1 MSSGPRTIAQPALM
15 TTNTSSM
22 LKPRKSVGK
31 FWRTIKPTSTGVGL
45 AVGVGVMVGVAVA
58 DEVAVAVGVALWV
71 AVSVTVGVAGTG
83 VCVAVSVGRIGVAV
97 GSARSDVI
105 SVLEESASVLV
116 SSLVSESG

>member
-1 MSSGPRTIAQPALM
+1 
-15 TTNTSSM
+15 
-22 LKPRKSVGK
+22 
-31 FWRTIKPTSTGVGL
+31 
-45 AVGVGVMVGVAVA
+45 MVGVAVA

-83 VCVAVSVGRIGVAV
+83 VCVAVCVGRIGVAV

-105 SVLEESASVLV
+105 SVLEESVSVLV